1 MNRVDVLV
9 VGSGCTG
16 AMAAQTLVE
25 KGVQVLMLDGGKTN
39 EHQSDPTAFIQQRTT
54 SEAQHETFLGKKF
67 ESLPQDEIGT
77 GAQLTPGRQHLIA
90 EVEKFLPLLSETFS
104 PMESLAYGGLG
115 GGWGLGSCVFSET
128 EMNLAGLPVAE
139 MREAYQTVADRIGL
153 SGAND
158 DARNYTS
165 SFIAGIQQ
173 ATPTDDTAS
182 FLLKKYAGK
191 KESLNKNGF
200 FLGRPCLALLT
211 ADKDNRK
218 ATRLRDMDFYDDA
231 EQAAYRP
238 WITIDALKKH
248 ANFSYE
254 GGWLVTHFS
263 ENESGV
269 DVVAQHLETGESK
282 VFLCKRLV
290 LAPGVLGT
298 ARIVMRSIAG
308 GFDAKLPILCN
319 PYTYM
324 PCIIPARFGKSMPE
338 KNIGFAQLALFH
350 DAGKRHDDVAMASI
364 YSYRSLLLFRLIRET
379 PLNTR
384 DARTVLQYILPAML
398 IAGIHHPEKF
408 SDGQF
413 LTLQKSTASPT
424 ADLLAVSYVRS
435 AAQQAHTEAR
445 EKIYAQALRK
455 IGAWK
460 LKVVHPG
467 HGSSIH
473 YAGALPYSSQE
484 KPFSLASNGLLYGTK
499 SVYVADGSGM
509 TFLPAKGL
517 TLSLMANA
525 HRIAKSL
532 L

>member
-39 EHQSDPTAFIQQRTT
+39 QHQSDTTAFIQQRIT
-54 SEAQHETFLGKKF
+54 SETQHETFLGKNF
-67 ESLPQDEIGT
+67 ESLPKDEIGT

-90 EVEKFLPLLSETFS
+90 EVEKFLPLISETFS

-115 GGWGLGSCVFSET
+115 GGWGLGSCVFSDQ
-128 EMNLAGLPVAE
+128 EMQLAGLPVTE
-139 MREAYQTVADRIGL
+139 MREAYQTVANRIGL
-153 SGAND
+153 SGTND
-158 DARNYTS
+158 DARLYTS
-165 SFIAGIQQ
+165 SFIEGVQQ

-182 FLLKKYAGK
+182 FLLKKYAAK
-191 KESLNKNGF
+191 KEKFNQSGF

-211 ADKDNRK
+211 EDKENRK
-218 ATRLRDMDFYDDA
+218 STQLRDMDFYDDD
-231 EQAAYRP
+231 EKAAYRP
-238 WITIDALKKH
+238 WITIDALKKA

-254 GGWLVTHFS
+254 GGWLVTHFA

-269 DVVAQHLETGESK
+269 DVEAQHLETGETK
-282 VFLCKRLV
+282 IFLCKRLV
-290 LAPGVLGT
+290 LASGVLGT
-298 ARIVMRSIAG
+298 ARIVMRSHAG
-308 GFDAKLPILCN
+308 GFETQLPILCN

-324 PCIIPARFGKSMPE
+324 PCIMPSRFGKTMPE
-338 KNIGFAQLALFH
+338 KNIGFAQLGLFH
-350 DAGKRHDDVAMASI
+350 DAGRRHDDVAMASI

-384 DARTVLQYILPAML
+384 DARTVLQYLLPAML
-398 IAGIHHPEKF
+398 IAGIHHPEKY

-413 LTLQKSTASPT
+413 LHLQKNASTPT
-424 ADLLAVSYVRS
+424 NDMLHVAYERSEAQVS
-435 AAQQAHTEAR
+435 HTQAR
-445 EKIYAQALRK
+445 EKMYAQALRK
-455 IGAWK
+455 MGAWK
-460 LKVVHPG
+460 LKIVHPG

-473 YAGALPYSSQE
+473 YAGALPYSSTA
-484 KPFSLASNGLLYGTK
+484 KPFSLALNGLLHGTK
-499 SVYVADGSGM
+499 YVYVADGSGM

-532 L
+532 I